1 MQQKDQNYLL
11 VQRWKVLES
20 EEIFEFV
27 LDRVQENSQ
36 ELVVEASVVVDVLVA
51 LNSLSSELLQ
61 YLKNSLKEVATIY
74 NSYMFLTDIYTSVR
88 NKLNVKAHRIRIE
101 VINIYTQW
109 QCPQTCS
116 FCRTRTKQQR
126 LESKERN

>member
-1 MQQKDQNYLL
+1 M
-11 VQRWKVLES
+11 ES

-101 VINIYTQW
+101 VINIYTQ
-109 QCPQTCS
+109 
-116 FCRTRTKQQR
+116 
-126 LESKERN
+126 

>member
-36 ELVVEASVVVDVLVA
+36 ELVVEVSVVVDVLVA

-61 YLKNSLKEVATIY
+61 YLKNSLHEIK
-74 NSYMFLTDIYTSVR
+74 
-88 NKLNVKAHRIRIE
+88 IE
-101 VINIYTQW
+101 VRSHDI
-109 QCPQTCS
+109 C
-116 FCRTRTKQQR
+116 
-126 LESKERN
+126 